1 MAKPRV
7 VNTQF
12 NDERLFF
19 SDYANHLLAEGDSW
33 YGWAHLNLVP
43 SSNVP
48 DQLEFRDSTIIVNL
62 AYSGD
67 VMRNM
72 SDTSANSLFY
82 FELQGQ
88 RYHAILL
95 SGGGNDLIDA
105 LDGTNAADGQ
115 PAIVVPRGRKR
126 AGMAASY
133 VNATALQALTDDVLA
148 GYRRII
154 AQRDA
159 SDSNAHTPIV
169 LHTYDYPTPRNA
181 KATFMSSP
189 AAGPWLLPA
198 MQYAAVPA
206 NLYQGVTEIVFNALA
221 DALIDNLHQPQNG
234 VHVVNTR
241 NTLERAKPG
250 TTGLSGDWINE
261 IHPDAYGY
269 ALIGRKISALLA
281 TLGIL

>member
-12 NDERLFF
+12 NDETVFF
-19 SDYANHLLAEGDSW
+19 GEYTNHLLAEGDSW
-33 YGWAHLNLVP
+33 YAWAHLNLAP
-43 SSNVP
+43 SSNIP
-48 DQLEFRDSTIIVNL
+48 EQLEFRDSTVIVNL
-62 AYSGD
+62 AYSGEI
-67 VMRNM
+67 VRNM
-72 SDTSANSLFY
+72 SGASPNPLFY

-88 RYHAILL
+88 SYHAILL

-105 LDGTNAADGQ
+105 LNPGNGL
-115 PAIVVPRGRKR
+115 PGIVIPRGSKP
-126 AGMAASY
+126 AGEANSY
-133 VNATALQALTDDVLA
+133 ISATALQALVADVIDS
-148 GYRRII
+148 YRHII
-154 AQRDA
+154 AMRDA
-159 SDSNAHTPIV
+159 SDANAATPIV

-181 KATFMSSP
+181 KATFMSRP

-198 MQYAAVPA
+198 MQAAAVPA
-206 NLYQGVTEIVFNALA
+206 SLYRSVTEIVFDALA
-221 DALIDNLHQPQNG
+221 DALIDNLHQPQSG

-241 NTLERAKPG
+241 NTLARAAAG

-269 ALIGRKISALLA
+269 ALLARKIAAELA

>member
-12 NDERLFF
+12 NDETIYF
-19 SDYANHLLAEGDSW
+19 SEYTNHLLAEGDSW
-33 YGWAHLNLVP
+33 YGWAHLNLNP
-43 SSNVP
+43 SSNIP
-48 DQLEFRDSTIIVNL
+48 EQLDFRDSTVIVNL

-67 VMRNM
+67 VIRNM
-72 SDTSANSLFY
+72 SDTGSNSLFF

-105 LDGTNAADGQ
+105 LNPDNGQ
-115 PAIVVPRGRKR
+115 PAIITPRGRKR
-126 AGMAASY
+126 AGVAASY
-133 VNATALQALTDDVLA
+133 VNATALKALTDDVLA
-148 GYRRII
+148 SYRRII

-159 SDSNAHTPIV
+159 SAVNKDTPIV

-181 KATFMSSP
+181 KATFMGSP
-189 AAGPWLLPA
+189 VVGPWLLPVMKSA
-198 MQYAAVPA
+198 EVPKY
-206 NLYQGVTEIVFNALA
+206 LHQRVSDIVFDALA
-221 DALIDNLHQPQNG
+221 DALVDELHRPPEG
-234 VHVVNTR
+234 VHVVDTR
-241 NTLERAKPG
+241 NTLTRAKPR

-269 ALIGRKISALLA
+269 ALMGRKISVALA
-281 TLGIL
+281 NLGIM